1 MGEKKNMNNFL
12 SLLLVFLLV
21 FLNGF
26 FVAAEFSIVKIRASK
41 IETLLG
47 TGDKKAGYTKK
58 VLDDLNSY
66 LSACQFGITL
76 ASLGL
81 GWIGEPAVANI
92 LSPLF
97 NYFTVDEVLKHTISF
112 VIGFSLITAFHIVLG
127 ELVPK
132 SIAILSSE
140 KVALAASHPL
150 IIFYKLS
157 YPVIWLFDRS
167 TNFIL
172 RIFGIKNIS
181 THEEIHTNDEIML
194 LLTENYKHGLL
205 NKEELTLVDNV
216 FELSEKNVMSVMI
229 PRTDMQCI
237 YMGDNLEKIMGFVL
251 DGKYTRYPVCRE
263 NKDNIIG
270 FVHIRDLCKQVI
282 LNTENDIEDIMRE
295 IIFVPDTMS
304 VNALFKRFQEDHS
317 QIAIVIDEYGGTAGL
332 VTLEDILEELVG
344 EIQDEF
350 DINDVSEIKKI
361 SDTVYSVD
369 GKVTID
375 RINKLLNINIE
386 TKVETIGGL
395 FSLEYGS
402 LPEAGE
408 KIIHDE
414 YEFTI
419 IKSNNK
425 RVLRVKIEKI

>member
-1 MGEKKNMNNFL
+1 
-12 SLLLVFLLV
+12 
-21 FLNGF
+21 
-26 FVAAEFSIVKIRASK
+26 
-41 IETLLG
+41 
-47 TGDKKAGYTKK
+47 
-58 VLDDLNSY
+58 
-66 LSACQFGITL
+66 
-76 ASLGL
+76 
-81 GWIGEPAVANI
+81 
-92 LSPLF
+92 
-97 NYFTVDEVLKHTISF
+97 
-112 VIGFSLITAFHIVLG
+112 
-127 ELVPK
+127 
-132 SIAILSSE
+132 
-140 KVALAASHPL
+140 
-150 IIFYKLS
+150 
-157 YPVIWLFDRS
+157 
-167 TNFIL
+167 
-172 RIFGIKNIS
+172 
-181 THEEIHTNDEIML
+181 
-194 LLTENYKHGLL
+194 
-205 NKEELTLVDNV
+205 
-216 FELSEKNVMSVMI
+216 
-229 PRTDMQCI
+229 
-237 YMGDNLEKIMGFVL
+237 MGDNLEKIMDFVL

-408 KIIHDE
+408 KIIHDG

>member
-1 MGEKKNMNNFL
+1 MEFL
-12 SLLLVFLLV
+12 S
-21 FLNGF
+21 
-26 FVAAEFSIVKIRASK
+26 
-41 IETLLG
+41 
-47 TGDKKAGYTKK
+47 
-58 VLDDLNSY
+58 
-66 LSACQFGITL
+66 
-76 ASLGL
+76 
-81 GWIGEPAVANI
+81 
-92 LSPLF
+92 
-97 NYFTVDEVLKHTISF
+97 
-112 VIGFSLITAFHIVLG
+112 
-127 ELVPK
+127 
-132 SIAILSSE
+132 
-140 KVALAASHPL
+140 
-150 IIFYKLS
+150 IIFLVLIVVLVS
-157 YPVIWLFDRS
+157 NIIG
-167 TNFIL
+167 NFIL
-172 RIFGIKNIS
+172 KIFGIKNMN

-237 YMGDNLEKIMGFVL
+237 YMGDNLEKIMDFVL

-317 QIAIVIDEYGGTAGL
+317 QIAIVIDEYGGPAGL

-408 KIIHDE
+408 KIIHDG

>member
-1 MGEKKNMNNFL
+1 MNDFL

-26 FVAAEFSIVKIRASK
+26 FVAAEFSIVKIRASR

-47 TGDKKAGYTKK
+47 TGDKRAVHTKK
-58 VLDDLNSY
+58 VLNDLNSY

-97 NYFTVDEVLKHTISF
+97 NYFAVDEVLKHTISF
-112 VIGFSLITAFHIVLG
+112 IIGFSLITAFHIVLG

-140 KVALAASHPL
+140 KVALMASHPL

-157 YPVIWLFDRS
+157 YPVIWLFDKS

-172 RIFGIKNIS
+172 KIFGIKNIN

-229 PRTDMQCI
+229 PRTDMHCI
-237 YMGDNLEKIMGFVL
+237 YMGDDLGKIMADVL
-251 DGKYTRYPVCRE
+251 DGKYTRYPVCLE

-270 FVHIRDLCKQVI
+270 FVHIRDLCKQII
-282 LNTENDIEDIMRE
+282 LNTENNIEDIMRE

-304 VNALFKRFQEDHS
+304 VNAMFKRFQEEQA

-408 KIIHDE
+408 KITHDG

>member
-1 MGEKKNMNNFL
+1 MGNFL
-12 SLLLVFLLV
+12 NLLLVFLLV

-47 TGDKKAGYTKK
+47 AGNKKAVYTKK
-58 VLDDLNSY
+58 ILDDLNSY

-97 NYFTVDEVLKHTISF
+97 NYFAIDEVLKHTISF
-112 VIGFSLITAFHIVLG
+112 IVGFSLITAFHIVLG

-132 SIAILSSE
+132 SLAILSAE
-140 KVALAASHPL
+140 KVALVSSHPL
-150 IIFYKLS
+150 IIFYRVS
-157 YPVIWLFDRS
+157 YPVIWLFDKS

-172 RIFGIKNIS
+172 RIFGIKNVS

-229 PRTDMQCI
+229 PRTDMHCI
-237 YMGDNLEKIMGFVL
+237 YMGDDLKKIMDYVL
-251 DGKYTRYPVCRE
+251 DGKYTRYPVCLE
-263 NKDNIIG
+263 NKDNVVG
-270 FVHIRDLCKQVI
+270 FVHIRDLCKQAI
-282 LNTENDIEDIMRE
+282 LNNENSIEGIMRE

-304 VNALFKRFQEDHS
+304 VNALFKRFQEEHA

-332 VTLEDILEELVG
+332 ITLEDILEELVG

-350 DINDVSEIKKI
+350 DVNDVSEIKKI
-361 SDTVYSVD
+361 SETVYSVD

-408 KIIHDE
+408 KITYE
-414 YEFTI
+414 GYEFTI
-419 IKSNNK
+419 IKSDNK
-425 RVLRVKIEKI
+425 RALRVKIEKK

>member
-1 MGEKKNMNNFL
+1 MGNFINL
-12 SLLLVFLLV
+12 FIVFLLV

-26 FVAAEFSIVKIRASK
+26 FVAAEFSIVKVRASRIK
-41 IETLLG
+41 TLFG
-47 TGDKKAGYTKK
+47 TGNKKALYAKK

-81 GWIGEPAVANI
+81 GWIGEPVVANI

-97 NYFTVDEVLKHTISF
+97 NYLAIDDVLKHTISF
-112 VIGFSLITAFHIVLG
+112 IIGFSLITAIHIVLG

-140 KVALAASHPL
+140 KVALASSRPL
-150 IIFYKLS
+150 IIFYKIS
-157 YPVIWLFDRS
+157 YPVIWLFDKS

-172 RIFGIKNIS
+172 KIFGIENVNS
-181 THEEIHTNDEIML
+181 HEEVHSNDEIML
-194 LLTENYKHGLL
+194 LLKENYKHGLL

-229 PRTDMQCI
+229 PRTDMHCI
-237 YMGDNLEKIMGFVL
+237 NMGDDFKKIMEYVL
-251 DGKYTRYPVCRE
+251 DGKYTRYPVCLE
-263 NKDNIIG
+263 NKDNIVG
-270 FVHIRDLCKQVI
+270 FIHIRDLCKQAI
-282 LNTENDIEDIMRE
+282 LNTKNSIEEMMRE
-295 IIFVPDTMS
+295 IIFVPNTMS
-304 VNALFKRFQEDHS
+304 VNALFKTFQEDHA

-332 VTLEDILEELVG
+332 VTLEDIIEELVG

-375 RINKLLNINIE
+375 RINKLLSINIE

-408 KIIHDE
+408 KIIYE
-414 YEFTI
+414 GYEFTI
-419 IKSNNK
+419 IKSDNK
-425 RVLRVKIEKI
+425 RVVRVRIEKI

>member
-1 MGEKKNMNNFL
+1 MGNFI
-12 SLLLVFLLV
+12 SLLIVLLLV

-26 FVAAEFSIVKIRASK
+26 FVAAEFSIVKIRASRV
-41 IETLLG
+41 ETLLG
-47 TGDKKAGYTKK
+47 TGDKRAVYTKK
-58 VLDDLNSY
+58 ILDDLNSY

-81 GWIGEPAVANI
+81 GWIGEPVVANI

-97 NYFTVDEVLKHTISF
+97 NYFTIDEVLKHTISF
-112 VIGFSLITAFHIVLG
+112 IIGFSVITAFHIVLG

-132 SIAILSSE
+132 SLAILSSE
-140 KVALAASHPL
+140 KVALMSSHPL
-150 IIFYKLS
+150 MIFYKIS
-157 YPVIWLFDRS
+157 YPIIWLFDRS

-172 RIFGIKNIS
+172 RIFGIKNMNS
-181 THEEIHTNDEIML
+181 HEEIHTNDEIML

-205 NKEELTLVDNV
+205 DKEELILLDNV

-237 YMGDNLEKIMGFVL
+237 FMGDDFKKIMDYVL
-251 DGKYTRYPVCRE
+251 NGKYTRYPVCLE
-263 NKDNIIG
+263 NKDNIVG
-270 FVHIRDLCKQVI
+270 FVHIRDLCKQAI
-282 LNTENDIEDIMRE
+282 LNTENGIEEIMRE
-295 IIFVPDTMS
+295 IIFVPNTMS
-304 VNALFKRFQEDHS
+304 VNALFKTFQKDHA

-332 VTLEDILEELVG
+332 ITLEDILEELVG

-361 SDTVYSVD
+361 SDNIYSVD

-408 KIIHDE
+408 KINHE
-414 YEFTI
+414 GYEFTI
-419 IKSNNK
+419 IKSDNK
-425 RVLRVKIEKI
+425 RALRVKIEKI